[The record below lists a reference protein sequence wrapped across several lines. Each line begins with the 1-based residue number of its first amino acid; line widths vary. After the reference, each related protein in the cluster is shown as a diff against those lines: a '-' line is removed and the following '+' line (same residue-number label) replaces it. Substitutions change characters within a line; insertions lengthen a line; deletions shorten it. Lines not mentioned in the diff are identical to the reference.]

1 MDDYIARQFWV
12 RVDNL
17 ISNISLKEIASTAN
31 INYNSLRNKRSGKI
45 AILPN
50 LQDSYAIARALNTS
64 IEFLLTGENFQ
75 EVFCAEARAVNED
88 PELQALVRAVM
99 KDRRLLSALASV
111 ITSMEHASAGLA

>member
-1 MDDYIARQFWV
+1 MDAYRFWKN
-12 RVDNL
+12 VDAVSSGITL
-17 ISNISLKEIASTAN
+17 ISLASKANLNYRTIKNQRSSNRMPSLSDA
-31 INYNSLRNKRSGKI
+31 
-45 AILPN
+45 
-50 LQDSYAIARALNTS
+50 YALAKALNTS

-111 ITSMEHASAGLA
+111 ITSMEHATAGLA

>member
-1 MDDYIARQFWV
+1 MGKEEKAFSLWK
-12 RVDNL
+12 RVDDLKGDRTLQSIADEAL
-17 ISNISLKEIASTAN
+17 IKYQRIKEQRSSGRIPTAED
-31 INYNSLRNKRSGKI
+31 L
-45 AILPN
+45 
-50 LQDSYAIARALNTS
+50 YAIARALNTS

>member
-17 ISNISLKEIASTAN
+17 RSNISLKEIASTAN